1 MNNHYIIS
9 TDLHKIYQNQLNLI
23 NQPNK
28 SDNSYISD
36 LTLTLDLNTLLIE
49 YYSLNN
55 YNYDHIDIEPYKK
68 YLLGKYNIDNND
80 LIIFDKYNFS
90 NIYLKD
96 PSKYLNYIQG
106 IIVFDYSLL
115 VKEEIKSN
123 IIYLMSNYENVTLNK
138 IYDNYIIH
146 FKNKFKSTI
155 DLNFNNQLTEI
166 FTNDVRHQLIYQ
178 RINRIPRLLN
188 NKHMSNKLKDD
199 ITYLN
204 QNIKDTYKK
213 YYCGSNIKHDLT
225 YLNYEKSLMASLNS
239 DNYKVAYVFVN
250 DIKNID
256 PHMYKNVLDKL
267 KEYNIYIESIINDL
281 NNYDDNLAF
290 NLEVEL
296 NETPST
302 HAEFVQFPKTK
313 VFGNL
318 HNINMDEFTNLMSKI
333 NINDIFDID
342 KLSDLYQE
350 IKKKTNSNIIL
361 NMNDVLDKF
370 IEITTKQ
377 SNDHSSVRAEINSDP
392 NRELGDSNNFIYNI
406 LKFANELIKRKM
418 IKTIKLFN
426 YANNKINILNNSNK
440 L

>member
-155 DLNFNNQLTEI
+155 NLNFNNQLTEI

-199 ITYLN
+199 LTYLN

-213 YYCGSNIKHDLT
+213 YYCGSNIKHDL
-225 YLNYEKSLMASLNS
+225 NYEKSLMTSLNS
-239 DNYKVAYVFVN
+239 DDYKVVYVFEN

-256 PHMYKNVLDKL
+256 PYMYKNVLDKL

-296 NETPST
+296 ND
-302 HAEFVQFPKTK
+302 
-313 VFGNL
+313 
-318 HNINMDEFTNLMSKI
+318 NINMDEFTNLMSKI

-370 IEITTKQ
+370 IEFTTKH
-377 SNDHSSVRAEINSDP
+377 SNDNSSVRAEINSDP